1 MPSAW
6 MCTTVSHGSA
16 IVFEYRFG
24 WDPVKARSNRLK
36 HDVTFDL
43 AATVFDD
50 PLTSSIP
57 DDDHSDSEER
67 WVTMGRAANGTLV
80 VVSHTYRE
88 VGVNAANVRIIS
100 ARRGT
105 SHERRQYES
114 DR

>member
-1 MPSAW
+1 M
-6 MCTTVSHGSA
+6 
-16 IVFEYRFG
+16 FEYCCD

-36 HDVTFDL
+36 HGITFDL

-50 PLTSSIP
+50 PLAVSIP

-67 WVTMGRAANGTLV
+67 WVTMGRAANGTLLV
-80 VVSHTYRE
+80 ISHTYRE
-88 VGVNAANVRIIS
+88 VGVSAADVRIIS
-100 ARRGT
+100 ARRAT